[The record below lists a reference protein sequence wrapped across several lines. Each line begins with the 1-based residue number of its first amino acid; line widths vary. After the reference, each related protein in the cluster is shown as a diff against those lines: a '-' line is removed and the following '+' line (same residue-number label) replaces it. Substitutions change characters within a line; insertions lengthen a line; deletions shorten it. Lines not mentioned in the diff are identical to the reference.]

1 MPELITL
8 LKSVPDVVW
17 SGAIASIL
25 TLSGVFL
32 SNRSNTVRLKIQLQ
46 HDASEKS
53 KERTAV
59 LRRETYLLAV
69 EELVKI
75 NSYLANLPQVDITK
89 INAGEGMQGF
99 FVAAA
104 KLQLVA
110 ESKTALLVNE
120 LSANYGD
127 LAFTIMTQLIPIAM
141 AKNEIAVADDQY
153 SKVQAEVDRLLA
165 KMAEQHESGQPNQD
179 VSRAVNTSFEFQMA
193 QSKQYA
199 NDRDAAWGRF
209 NALNLAFQR
218 SLLHELR
225 EIGGKQIPVMVEIRR
240 DLGLTGDLSK
250 IEELMNQQWTKI
262 ESRLDAL
269 IESLKDGFRSS
280 EPPAGN
286 C

>member
-1 MPELITL
+1 
-8 LKSVPDVVW
+8 
-17 SGAIASIL
+17 
-25 TLSGVFL
+25 
-32 SNRSNTVRLKIQLQ
+32 
-46 HDASEKS
+46 
-53 KERTAV
+53 
-59 LRRETYLLAV
+59 
-69 EELVKI
+69 
-75 NSYLANLPQVDITK
+75 
-89 INAGEGMQGF
+89 
-99 FVAAA
+99 
-104 KLQLVA
+104 
-110 ESKTALLVNE
+110 
-120 LSANYGD
+120 
-127 LAFTIMTQLIPIAM
+127 
-141 AKNEIAVADDQY
+141 
-153 SKVQAEVDRLLA
+153 VQAEVDRLLA